1 MAIIVNN
8 ESRVLILADGHRVVR
23 LTPGA
28 NQLDNDQWARVR
40 AHVLD
45 RLGEKKDDKSI
56 TEIGVEAKKG
66 TGKDAKETLVC
77 KDINELSVKDA
88 SELVAKTLDVSV
100 LKAWKKKVTREDLR
114 AEILTQIEN
123 MEKR

>member
-8 ESRVLILADGHRVVR
+8 ESRVLIIADGHRVVR

-28 NQLDNDQWARVR
+28 NQLDNEQWSRVR
-40 AHVLD
+40 VHVAD
-45 RLGEKKDDKSI
+45 RIGDKKDDKSI
-56 TEIGVEAKKG
+56 TEVGVESKKG
-66 TGKDAKETLVC
+66 TGKDAKETFVY
-77 KDINELSVKDA
+77 KDINELGVKEA
-88 SELVAKTLDVSV
+88 SELVAKTLDVTV

>member
-40 AHVLD
+40 SHVLD

-66 TGKDAKETLVC
+66 TGKDGLQGHQ
-77 KDINELSVKDA
+77 
-88 SELVAKTLDVSV
+88 
-100 LKAWKKKVTREDLR
+100 R
-114 AEILTQIEN
+114 AERQGRLGARRQDPRCQRPEGVEEEGHT
-123 MEKR
+123 